1 MRSSSP
7 CLNRTSQQ
15 ITGAKNLGRS
25 LFACHND
32 FTAMTTNVGAS
43 KTRVIFWG
51 VRGSIPTPGPGTVRY
66 GGNTSCVEVRAEG
79 EIIVL
84 DAGSGIRLLGQS
96 LQREFG
102 SDPIRLAILISH
114 THWDHIQGLP
124 FFLPAY
130 SGKNQLR
137 VFGYDGTRTR
147 LGEILAGQMETPFFP
162 VTMAELPG
170 KIQIEEL
177 RDMDFAIGKL
187 RVRSKFLNHP
197 GVCAG
202 YRIHT
207 PAGSVVYMPDNEP
220 FEQLDVQLRNRG
232 VENTARTFKSP
243 SEERT
248 DLIQFLRGTDLLIL
262 DAQYTDEEYQ
272 RHIGWG
278 HGSISS
284 VVSLAADADAKRLVL
299 FHHDPNHDDEMV
311 DKIVDE
317 ARMQIAQLGKSI
329 AVEGARE
336 GSELILSRDRLTGT
350 GAKHTRRQRQA
361 LPE

>member
-1 MRSSSP
+1 MSKVR
-7 CLNRTSQQ
+7 
-15 ITGAKNLGRS
+15 
-25 LFACHND
+25 
-32 FTAMTTNVGAS
+32 AS

-51 VRGSIPTPGPGTVRY
+51 VRGSIPTPGSGTIRY

-130 SGKNQLR
+130 SGKNQLK

-162 VTMAELPG
+162 VSMAELPG
-170 KIQIEEL
+170 KIEIEEL
-177 RDMDFAIGKL
+177 KEMDFEIG
-187 RVRSKFLNHP
+187 RIRIRSKFLNHP

-202 YRIHT
+202 YCIYT

-232 VENTARTFKSP
+232 VENTARKFKSP
-243 SEERT
+243 AEERA
-248 DLIQFLRGTDLLIL
+248 DLIEFLRGADLLIL

-272 RHIGWG
+272 RHVGWG
-278 HGSISS
+278 HGSVSS
-284 VVSLAADADAKRLVL
+284 VVSLALDAEVHRLLL
-299 FHHDPNHDDEMV
+299 FHHDPGHDDQMV
-311 DKIVDE
+311 DKMVKCARDLVAKSGKPLEVE
-317 ARMQIAQLGKSI
+317 AAQEGAEILLEPRI
-329 AVEGARE
+329 AV
-336 GSELILSRDRLTGT
+336 T
-350 GAKHTRRQRQA
+350 
-361 LPE
+361 

>member
-1 MRSSSP
+1 MSKVS
-7 CLNRTSQQ
+7 
-15 ITGAKNLGRS
+15 
-25 LFACHND
+25 
-32 FTAMTTNVGAS
+32 AS

-130 SGKNQLR
+130 SGKNQLK

-162 VTMAELPG
+162 VAMAELPG
-170 KIQIEEL
+170 KIEIEEL
-177 RDMDFAIGKL
+177 KEMDFEIGPL
-187 RVRSKFLNHP
+187 RIRSKFLNHP

-202 YRIHT
+202 YRIYT

-232 VENTARTFKSP
+232 AENTARKFKSP
-243 SEERT
+243 AEERA
-248 DLIQFLRGTDLLIL
+248 DLIEFLRGADLLIL
-262 DAQYTDEEYQ
+262 DAQYTDAEYQ
-272 RHIGWG
+272 RHVGWG
-278 HGSISS
+278 HGSVSS
-284 VVSLAADADAKRLVL
+284 VVSLAADADAKRLLL

-311 DKIVDE
+311 DKIVDK

-329 AVEGARE
+329 AVEAARE
-336 GSELILSRDRLTGT
+336 GSEVILS
-350 GAKHTRRQRQA
+350 
-361 LPE
+361 

>member
-1 MRSSSP
+1 MS
-7 CLNRTSQQ
+7 N
-15 ITGAKNLGRS
+15 AN
-25 LFACHND
+25 
-32 FTAMTTNVGAS
+32 AS
-43 KTRVIFWG
+43 KTRITFWG
-51 VRGSIPTPGPGTVRY
+51 VRGSIPTPGPSTVRY

-102 SDPIRLAILISH
+102 SDPIKLAILISH

-130 SGKNQLR
+130 NQRNQLK

-177 RDMDFAIGKL
+177 KEMDFQIGKI

-197 GVCAG
+197 GVCVG
-202 YRIHT
+202 YRIYT
-207 PAGSVVYMPDNEP
+207 PAGSVAYMPDNEP
-220 FEQLDVQLRNRG
+220 FDQLDVQLRNRG
-232 VENTARTFKSP
+232 VENTGHQYKSP
-243 SEERT
+243 AQERA
-248 DLIQFLRGTDLLIL
+248 DLIEFLRGTNVLIL

-272 RHIGWG
+272 KHIGWG

-284 VVSLAADADAKRLVL
+284 VVSLAADADAKRLLL

-311 DKIVDE
+311 DKIVDK
-317 ARMQIAQLGKSI
+317 ARMQIAQVGKSI
-329 AVEGARE
+329 SVEAARE
-336 GSELILSRDRLTGT
+336 GSELILS
-350 GAKHTRRQRQA
+350 
-361 LPE
+361 